1 MDLSKLKPAKG
12 YKKNSKR
19 KGRGEGSGNGC
30 TAGRGENGALS
41 RSGSKH
47 YSWFEGGQMPLQR
60 RIPKFGFS
68 NKRFKKVFEIVN
80 IKDINVINK
89 KKINKEVLKEFG
101 LIKKTNIP
109 LKILGNGDIK
119 KEYEIKADAFS
130 KSAKEKI
137 EKANGKVILL

>member
-1 MDLSKLKPAKG
+1 MDLSKLTPAKG
-12 YKKNSKR
+12 YKSNTKR
-19 KGRGEGSGNGC
+19 IGRGEGSGYGC
-30 TAGRGENGALS
+30 TAGRGEKGALS

-80 IKDINVINK
+80 VKDINIISEE
-89 KKINKEVLKEFG
+89 KITKELLQKYG
-101 LIKKTNIP
+101 LIKKTNKL
-109 LKILGNGDIK
+109 LKILGNGDINK
-119 KEYEIKADAFS
+119 AYEIEADAFS
-130 KSAKEKI
+130 KTAKEKI

>member
-12 YKKNSKR
+12 YKKNSIR
-19 KGRGEGSGNGC
+19 KGRGEGSGKGS

-41 RSGSKH
+41 RSGSKR

-60 RIPKFGFS
+60 RLPKFGFS
-68 NKRFKKVFEIVN
+68 NKKFKKVFEIVN
-80 IKDINVINK
+80 IKDINVISK
-89 KKINKEVLKEFG
+89 KKIDKEVLKKHG

-137 EKANGKVILL
+137 EKANGKVIVL

>member
-19 KGRGEGSGNGC
+19 IGRGEGSGYGV
-30 TAGRGENGALS
+30 TAGRGENGAMS

-80 IKDINVINK
+80 VKDLNTITK
-89 KKINKEVLKEFG
+89 KKINKEVLKEHG
-101 LIKKTNIP
+101 LIKKTQLP
-109 LKILGNGDIK
+109 LKILGDGEIT
-119 KEYEIKADAFS
+119 KEIEIEANAFS

-137 EKANGKVILL
+137 EKANGKVIVL